1 VSFLVTTDINR
12 EVYHGLKTEKY
23 IISGR
28 DNQHLGHNEAH
39 YPCHCGPWGAGMAG
53 KLPVIYE

>member
-1 VSFLVTTDINR
+1 MDINS

-28 DNQHLGHNEAH
+28 DNQHLGYNEAH

-53 KLPVIYE
+53 KLPVMYE